1 MSLAAV
7 DSAMGATPAS
17 LAELL
22 EIQREAFRRD
32 PYPSAEVR
40 ADRVRKLLAALKDRQ
55 HELADAIS
63 EDFGH
68 RSRHE
73 TLIAETFVTQAAGK
87 FVLKN
92 LRSWMKPEGRSVGLA
107 LLPASARVVPQPLGV
122 IGIVSPWNYPLQL
135 AAVPLIYALAAG
147 NRAMIKPSELTPR
160 TSAKLAE
167 ILGALFPTDLVA
179 VVQGGPEVG
188 QAFCE
193 LPFDHIFYTGSTR
206 VGRLVMQAAAK
217 NLVPVTLELGGKSPV
232 VLHPTYPVEAAA
244 EAVMSVKLLNAGQTC
259 VAPDYVLVPRDR
271 ADALVEALVARARA
285 MYPKLADN
293 PDYTSIVSDSH
304 LKRLTRYVDDAKAKG
319 ARVVEINPAN
329 ESFDGVAHKMAPV
342 ILRGVTDDMMVMQ
355 EEIFGPVLPIVE
367 VGSVEEAI
375 RFVNE
380 RPRPLALYYFD
391 RDQARIEDL
400 LRRTHSGGVTINDCA
415 LHVIEEHL
423 PFGGVGPSGMG
434 AYHGKEG
441 FDIFSHRKAVLHQ
454 PRLNSRWLT
463 LPPFGKRVERLLDW
477 LV

>member
-1 MSLAAV
+1 MSVAALDHPV
-7 DSAMGATPAS
+7 SPTTAVRAVLDT
-17 LAELL
+17 
-22 EIQREAFRRD
+22 QREVYRRD
-32 PYPSAEVR
+32 PFPSHEVR
-40 ADRVRKLLAALKDRQ
+40 ADRVRKLMAVLKDRQ
-55 HELADAIS
+55 HELADAVS
-63 EDFGH
+63 DDFGH

-73 TLIAETFVTQAAGK
+73 TLLIETFVIQSAGK
-87 FVLKN
+87 YVLKH
-92 LRSWMKPEGRSVGLA
+92 LKGWMKPESRSVSVA
-107 LLPASARVVPQPLGV
+107 LLPASAKVVPQPLGV

-135 AAVPLIYALAAG
+135 SMVPLLYALAAG

-167 ILGALFPTDLVA
+167 ILGAVFPEDLVA

-193 LPFDHIFYTGSTR
+193 QPLDHLMYTGSTH

-232 VLHPTYPVEAAA
+232 VVHPEFPVEAAA
-244 EAVMSVKLLNAGQTC
+244 EAVASVKMANAGQTC
-259 VAPDYVLVPRDR
+259 VAPDYVLVTRDR
-271 ADALVEALVARARA
+271 ADALVDAIAAKMAA
-285 MYPKLADN
+285 MYPRLADN
-293 PDYTSIVSDSH
+293 PDYTSVINGRH
-304 LKRLTRYVDDAKAKG
+304 RARLQSYLDDAKAKG
-319 ARVVEINPAN
+319 ARAIEVNPAN
-329 ESFDGVAHKMAPV
+329 ERFEDAAHKMAPV
-342 ILRGVTDDMMVMQ
+342 ILRGVTDEMVVMQ

-367 VGSVEEAI
+367 VGTVEEAI
-375 RFVNE
+375 RYVND

-391 RDQARIEDL
+391 RDQTRIDDL
-400 LRRTHSGGVTINDCA
+400 LRRTHSGGVTVNDCA

-441 FDIFSHRKAVLHQ
+441 FDTFSHRKAVLHQ

-463 LPPFGKRVERLLDW
+463 LPPFGRRVERLVDW
-477 LV
+477 LT